1 MQRQWVGKNVDLKLL
16 SKCVE
21 DFFKDKGFKTRKD
34 ESAGKYTILWTSQR
48 VRNMRDA
55 MTASVFG
62 DPNDVVVEILA
73 SERTRGSIKL
83 GMLTTAFGGGYLALR
98 GLKAK
103 EVLEKLE
110 REFWIYIEEKVA
122 HLTGSAEKQ

>member
-16 SKCVE
+16 SEYVE

-48 VRNMRDA
+48 VRNMRNA

-62 DPNDVVVEILA
+62 DSNDFVVEIIA
-73 SERTRGSIKL
+73 SERTRDSIRI
-83 GMLTTAFGGGYLALR
+83 GMLTAAFGGGYLALR

-110 REFWIYIEEKVA
+110 REFWVYIEEKVV
-122 HLTGSAEKQ
+122 HLTGSAEKP

>member
-1 MQRQWVGKNVDLKLL
+1 MQRQWVEKNVDLKLL
-16 SKCVE
+16 SECIE
-21 DFFKDKGFKTRKD
+21 DFFKDRGFKTRKD

-62 DPNDVVVEILA
+62 DSNDFVVEIIA
-73 SERTRGSIKL
+73 SERTRGSIRV
-83 GMLTTAFGGGYLALR
+83 GMLTSAFGGGYLALR

-103 EVLEKLE
+103 EALEKLE
-110 REFWIYIEEKVA
+110 KEFWVYIEEKVA
-122 HLTGSAEKQ
+122 NLTGSAEKP